1 MEEFSKQLLRQA
13 DLGWFSCP
21 SGPAFARPGTSS
33 LTVEA
38 DGRRLLS
45 VCREVVLSTLGMRTQ
60 LGCRWP
66 CVGLPGIRQGLA
78 PCSLF
83 LYTVL

>member
-13 DLGWFSCP
+13 DLGLFSCP

-45 VCREVVLSTLGMRTQ
+45 VCREVVLSTGDED
-60 LGCRWP
+60 P
-66 CVGLPGIRQGLA
+66 VGLSMALCWSPRH
-78 PCSLF
+78 
-83 LYTVL
+83 